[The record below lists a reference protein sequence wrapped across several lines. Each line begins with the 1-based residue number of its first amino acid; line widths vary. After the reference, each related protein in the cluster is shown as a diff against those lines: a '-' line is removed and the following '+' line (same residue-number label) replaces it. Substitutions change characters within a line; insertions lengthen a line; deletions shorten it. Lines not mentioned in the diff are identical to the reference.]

1 MLPHSHSS
9 CRNWLNGYAIS
20 HPGAI
25 RWRGAANLGV
35 AAKVPIERIKAKL
48 MIEKKDG
55 LRPHILLYFCPLEAY
70 NNNCQGGERYEL
82 PVADSS
88 YV

>member
-1 MLPHSHSS
+1 MPQLAQ
-9 CRNWLNGYAIS
+9 WLRHLASKSNK
-20 HPGAI
+20 

-48 MIEKKDG
+48 MIEKKDR

-70 NNNCQGGERYEL
+70 NNNCQGGEGYEL

-88 YV
+88 YI